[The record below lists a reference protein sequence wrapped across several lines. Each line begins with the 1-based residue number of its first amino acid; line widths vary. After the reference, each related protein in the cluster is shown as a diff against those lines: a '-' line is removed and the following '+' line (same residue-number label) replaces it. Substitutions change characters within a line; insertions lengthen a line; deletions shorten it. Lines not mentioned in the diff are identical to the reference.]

1 MAAADPGRARHFG
14 QVIER
19 LPHRLEELLAAPSRP
34 RGEHPPIPQAP
45 GIYLFSEHG
54 APVYV
59 GQSRNLRRRLADH
72 TNQSGG
78 SETATFAFILAKDDA
93 GPEAS
98 GMTRKEIQRSF
109 GPLFDR
115 TKQRVSRMDVQFIVM
130 DDPIERTIFEMYAA
144 LHLGTE
150 HYNSFETH

>member
-1 MAAADPGRARHFG
+1 MAAADPGRARHFW

-59 GQSRNLRRRLADH
+59 GQSRNLRQRTGEHTWPSSGREMATLAFRI
-72 TNQSGG
+72 TI
-78 SETATFAFILAKDDA
+78 EDA
-93 GPEAS
+93 GPAAS
-98 GMTRKEIQRSF
+98 GMTRKEIERRY

-115 TKQRVSRMDVQFIVM
+115 TKERVSRMDVQFIVM

>member
-1 MAAADPGRARHFG
+1 MADPGRARHFERI
-14 QVIER
+14 IER
-19 LPHRLEELLAAPSRP
+19 LPDRLEELLAAPSRP
-34 RGEHPPIPQAP
+34 RKEHPSIPQAP

-59 GQSRNLRRRLADH
+59 GQTRNLRRRLADH
-72 TNQSGG
+72 TNQNGG
-78 SETATFAFILAKDDA
+78 SETATFAFKIATEDA

-98 GMTRKEIQRSF
+98 GVTRKEIERRF
-109 GPLFDR
+109 GSLFDR
-115 TKQRVSRMDVQFIVM
+115 AKKRVSRMDVQFIEM
-130 DDPIERTIFEMYAA
+130 GDPIERTVFEVYAA

>member
-1 MAAADPGRARHFG
+1 MAADPGRARHFG
-14 QVIER
+14 RIIER
-19 LPHRLEELLAAPSRP
+19 LPDRLNELLAAPSRP
-34 RGEHPPIPQAP
+34 RKEHPPITQAA

-59 GQSRNLRRRLADH
+59 GQTRNLRRRLADH

-78 SETATFAFILAKDDA
+78 SETASFAFKIVTEDA
-93 GPEAS
+93 GPAAS
-98 GMTRKEIQRSF
+98 GMTRKEVERRFEPHFRQA
-109 GPLFDR
+109 
-115 TKQRVSRMDVQFIVM
+115 KERVSRMDVQFIVM

-150 HYNSFETH
+150 RYNSFETH